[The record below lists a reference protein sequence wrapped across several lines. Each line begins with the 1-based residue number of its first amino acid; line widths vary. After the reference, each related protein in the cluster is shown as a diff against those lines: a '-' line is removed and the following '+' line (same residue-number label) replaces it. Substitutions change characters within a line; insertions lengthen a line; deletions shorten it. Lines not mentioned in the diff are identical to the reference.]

1 MAILGWFFFISLLKI
16 RSPATQWN
24 HHLNVFYFSVF
35 PFCAI
40 VLCTNKFPGGTG
52 RSSKWS
58 LSRSLT
64 KLDVLGCVSCV
75 QSNLFARLQ
84 CPTDGQTLHIELQ
97 LTGQQIADDHCWQ
110 QINGMARLPENLLST
125 VREDAGRHVIW
136 VILFLYSHTKPE
148 NAKRWDVNEFD
159 GTIKPCLSVLH

>member
-1 MAILGWFFFISLLKI
+1 MKPSFKCSLFLFFSILCHSSLQKQVSW
-16 RSPATQWN
+16 RHREEQQ
-24 HHLNVFYFSVF
+24 
-35 PFCAI
+35 
-40 VLCTNKFPGGTG
+40 
-52 RSSKWS
+52 WS

-64 KLDVLGCVSCV
+64 KLNVLGCVSRV

-84 CPTDGQTLHIELQ
+84 CPIDGQTLHIELQ

-110 QINGMARLPENLLST
+110 QINGMARLPENLFST

-148 NAKRWDVNEFD
+148 NAKREMSMNLIEQLNPVFLYCTKSSKMLWLQDWHLELFS
-159 GTIKPCLSVLH
+159 T